1 MLFIKGENDPVAF
14 VITSKII
21 VKKEKLSKVVKC
33 YRNAKIYYYFYYA
46 SKKKK
51 KKNPGSIALTSSA
64 QTFAYVRILWRVNNI
79 RFLGSTQIL
88 SQHNWKLQFM

>member
-1 MLFIKGENDPVAF
+1 MQRYIIIFIMQA
-14 VITSKII
+14 
-21 VKKEKLSKVVKC
+21 
-33 YRNAKIYYYFYYA
+33 
-46 SKKKK
+46 KKKK
-51 KKNPGSIALTSSA
+51 KKKTPGKIALTSSA